1 LTGGF
6 CGSQGFTEKLQ
17 QEDAMGHIRGALFI
31 MVGVLLGFAPGI
43 RADSLQLKN
52 GNFLQGKYMGGTERA
67 VQFEVN
73 GKMRLYDI
81 DQILS
86 ISFAAASVDGGMPS
100 NSAEAGHG
108 RNAEGC
114 VAANSPAPSS
124 TAKSRLKS
132 AKMQSTQNGLRI
144 AEKPGTSGREMG
156 QMSGPLRTNWA
167 PSGDCESTSDTSFV
181 GPRFAWLP
189 KRMDALQA

>member
-1 LTGGF
+1 
-6 CGSQGFTEKLQ
+6 
-17 QEDAMGHIRGALFI
+17 MGHIRGALFI
-31 MVGVLLGFAPGI
+31 MVGVLLSLAPGI

-114 VAANSPAPSS
+114 VAAKSPATSS
-124 TAKSRLKS
+124 TAKSQLKS
-132 AKMQSTQNGLRI
+132 TKMQSTQNGLQI
-144 AEKPGTSGREMG
+144 AGKPDPSGRGIG
-156 QMSGPLRTNWA
+156 QVKRPQRTNWA
-167 PSGDCESTSDTSFV
+167 PAGDRESTSDTSFA
-181 GPRFAWLP
+181 GARFAWPP
-189 KRMDALQA
+189 KRIEVLAA

>member
-1 LTGGF
+1 
-6 CGSQGFTEKLQ
+6 
-17 QEDAMGHIRGALFI
+17 MGYIRGALLI

-52 GNFLQGKYMGGTERA
+52 GNAVQGKYMGGTERA

-73 GKMRLYDI
+73 GKMRLYDVG
-81 DQILS
+81 QILS

-114 VAANSPAPSS
+114 VAAKSPAPSS
-124 TAKSRLKS
+124 TDKSQLKS
-132 AKMQSTQNGLRI
+132 AKMQSTQNGLQI
-144 AEKPGTSGREMG
+144 AGKPDPSGRGIG
-156 QMSGPLRTNWA
+156 QVNRPLGTIWA
-167 PSGDCESTSDTSFV
+167 RAADCDSTSDTSFA
-181 GPRFAWLP
+181 GARFAWLP
-189 KRMDALQA
+189 KRIEDLPA

>member
-1 LTGGF
+1 LAGGF
-6 CGSQGFTEKLQ
+6 FGPYGFTEKQQ
-17 QEDAMGHIRGALFI
+17 QEDTMGHIRGALLI
-31 MVGVLLGFAPGI
+31 MVGVLLTLAPGV

-52 GNFLQGKYMGGTERA
+52 GNLIQGKYMGGTDRA

-81 DQILS
+81 EQILS

-114 VAANSPAPSS
+114 VAAKSSAPSS
-124 TAKSRLKS
+124 TAKSQLKS
-132 AKMQSTQNGLRI
+132 VKMQSTQNGLRS
-144 AEKPGTSGREMG
+144 AGKSGSGRGMG
-156 QMSGPLRTNWA
+156 LLNRPLRTNWA
-167 PSGDCESTSDTSFV
+167 RAGDCDSTPDTSFV
-181 GPRFAWLP
+181 GARFAWLP
-189 KRMDALQA
+189 RRIDVFAA